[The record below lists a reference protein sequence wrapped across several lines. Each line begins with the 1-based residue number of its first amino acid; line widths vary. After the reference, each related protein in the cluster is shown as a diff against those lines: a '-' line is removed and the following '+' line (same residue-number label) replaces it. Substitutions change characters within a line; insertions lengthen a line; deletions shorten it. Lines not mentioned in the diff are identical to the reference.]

1 MEMLDQSKK
10 VLLVSM
16 PFAGIDIPSIQLP
29 TLQGYAKKKGVC
41 IETRNLYLKA
51 ASIYGLHNYN
61 ALIYPPNDSYTAQLV
76 FSKYVFADHWKKN
89 YSAIKQYY
97 TKNILEACSSV
108 NLFDFESYVQKTD
121 IFYQWVVNTIDWDS
135 FDIVGFTLNYG
146 QFLPSLAVAKEIKS
160 RYPHITIVLG
170 GSRTVGALGKHV
182 LECFDYIDYIVSG
195 DGELALTAL
204 ALNTLQI
211 TQIPNVQYRYNDMV
225 QVNPHNDCFDLNELP
240 ILNYDQFFSELE
252 LCSQSVKQYFQYYG
266 RMPVEISRGC
276 FWNNCS
282 FCNLNIQ
289 YCSYREKKIS
299 KIITEIDYLSSQ
311 YKILDFHLIGNVLPQ
326 DHQSFLKEIQHIGKD
341 FRFFAETRAGRM
353 KSNEYLDLKNAGF
366 REIQTGIESFS
377 PHYLK
382 TMNKGTKVIDNIAV
396 LKYCKENGISN
407 RYNLIIGYPN
417 EEPIDFIETKENIK
431 SFISFLDPPNLCQ
444 LRVLYKN
451 KIYNDPSAFN
461 IKKLRYSPI
470 DTVMFPSEYLEKG
483 ICFVYDFIKEKK
495 SKDNEWETLINEWK
509 NKQEEKQKEF
519 LKSKS
524 LIDDLI
530 FYFVDGGN
538 FVKIYDKRDF
548 ENVLIYML
556 NCKERDVLLECS
568 DVISYE
574 HLQQKLSHITDY
586 ELAAILHSFEENN
599 IVFREDNYYLSLPL
613 NYRVVGGNKSFKQS
627 IQSDVEENKLINN
640 CF

>member
-1 MEMLDQSKK
+1 MEMQDQSKK

-51 ASIYGLHNYN
+51 ASVFGLHNYN

-97 TKNILEACSSV
+97 TKNILEDCLATD
-108 NLFDFESYVQKTD
+108 LFDFESYVQKTD
-121 IFYQWVVNTIDWDS
+121 IFYQWVVDTIDWNS

-146 QFLPSLAVAKEIKS
+146 QFLPSLAVAKEIKR
-160 RYPHITIVLG
+160 RYPQITIVLG

-204 ALNTLQI
+204 ALNTEQI
-211 TQIPNVQYRYNDMV
+211 TQIPNLQYRYNDMV
-225 QVNPHNDCFDLNELP
+225 QVNPQNDCFDLNELP

-266 RMPVEISRGC
+266 RLPVEISRGC
-276 FWNNCS
+276 FWNKCS

-326 DHQSFLKEIQHIGKD
+326 DHHLFLKEIQHIGKD

-353 KSNEYLDLKNAGF
+353 KSNDYTDLKNAGF
-366 REIQTGIESFS
+366 TEIQTGIESFS

-396 LKYCKENGISN
+396 LKYCKENGITN

-417 EEPIDFIETKENIK
+417 EEPIDFLETKENIK
-431 SFISFLDPPNLCQ
+431 TITSFLDPPHLCQ
-444 LRVLYKN
+444 LRVLYGN
-451 KIYNDPSAFN
+451 DIYNDPAAFN

-470 DTVMFPSEYLEKG
+470 DSVMFPSLFLEKE

-495 SKDNEWETLINEWK
+495 SKDNEWENLIDEWK
-509 NKQEEKQKEF
+509 SIQKKKQKGF
-519 LKSKS
+519 LESNS
-524 LIDDLI
+524 IIDDLI

-556 NCKERDVLLECS
+556 NSIERDVLLACS
-568 DVISYE
+568 NVTSYRQ
-574 HLQQKLSHITDY
+574 LQQSLSHITDY

-599 IVFREDNYYLSLPL
+599 IVFREDDYYLCLPL
-613 NYRVVGGNKSFKQS
+613 NYGMSRGNKSLNKQTLS
-627 IQSDVEENKLINN
+627 SLEPNKREIIL
-640 CF
+640 